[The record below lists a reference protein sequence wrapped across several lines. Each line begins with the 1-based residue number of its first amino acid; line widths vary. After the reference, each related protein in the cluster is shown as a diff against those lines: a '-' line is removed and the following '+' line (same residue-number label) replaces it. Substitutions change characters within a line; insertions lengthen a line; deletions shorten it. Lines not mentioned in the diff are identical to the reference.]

1 MNVTDHPRL
10 VVAIA
15 VVFTS
20 LSAIFVRLTSA
31 PPLVIAAFRMLFST
45 VLLLPASIRN
55 RAGEWSSITPKD
67 IAVSVAG
74 GVFLAVH
81 FATWISS
88 LSYTSV
94 ASATVLVN
102 TQPVFLAVAAWI
114 ILRERLSVGE
124 AAAIVGA
131 IGGSAVLAGVGGSG
145 SELTGDGLAL
155 TGAIAMAGYMIV
167 GRFVRRRMGVLPYT
181 VTVYGSAAV
190 LLSITSVVAGHP
202 LAGYPATDYLLF
214 GAMAVFCTLLGH
226 SLMNWALAY
235 LDATFIGT
243 AFLGEP
249 VIASALAALLFAEY
263 PTVATVVGGAI
274 ILVSLYAF
282 TRFAAMRSRD
292 RGAPDR

>member
-20 LSAIFVRLTSA
+20 LSAIFVRLASA
-31 PPLVIAAFRMLFST
+31 PPLAIAAFRMLFST
-45 VLLLPASIRN
+45 LLLVPAAIRN
-55 RAGEWSSITPKD
+55 RAGEWSRVTLKD

-124 AAAIVGA
+124 AIAIAGA
-131 IGGSAVLAGVGGSG
+131 VGGSAVLAGVGGGG

-190 LLSITSVVAGHP
+190 LLLVTSVAAGHP

-214 GAMAVFCTLLGH
+214 VAMAVFCTLLGH

-249 VIASALAALLFAEY
+249 VIASVLAAFLFAEY
-263 PTVATVVGGAI
+263 PTVATVDGGAI
-274 ILVSLYAF
+274 ILDSLYAF

-292 RGAPDR
+292 RDAPDR